1 MAIVLRATF
10 KKGEALRYTGHL
22 DILRTFVRGMRR
34 AEIPFK
40 YSEGFNPHAVMS
52 FALPLGVGTT
62 SDCEIVEIQMKEK
75 ISPDEFIRAVNEKM
89 PPEGIEVLTAEYSD
103 TKTPVIVRAEYVIE
117 YENDNPLD
125 YGEIDNAL
133 SGKEILIEKKSK
145 RQIKEI
151 NLSDHIF
158 ESRVEAKDEKRFTL
172 YITVSAGNLFN
183 IKPQLL
189 TDGIKSVCPSFNP
202 VLSLPCRKKFIFE
215 EELK

>member
-1 MAIVLRATF
+1 MATVLRATF

-34 AEIPFK
+34 GEIPFK

-62 SDCEIVEIQMKEK
+62 SECEIVEIQMKEQ
-75 ISPDEFIRAVNEKM
+75 IPVENFIKAVNKNM
-89 PPEGIEVLTAEYSD
+89 PPQSIEILYAEYSD
-103 TKTPVIVRAEYVIE
+103 EKTPVIVKAEYVIE
-117 YENDNPLD
+117 YENDKPLN
-125 YGEIDNAL
+125 YNEIENAL

-145 RQIKEI
+145 RQMKEI

-158 ESRVEAKDEKRFTL
+158 ESRIEKKDEKSFTL
-172 YITVSAGNLFN
+172 YVTVSAGNTFN

-189 TDGIKSVCPSFNP
+189 TDGLKSVCPSFNP
-202 VLSLPCRKKFIFE
+202 ILTLPCRKKFIFE
-215 EELK
+215 

>member
-1 MAIVLRATF
+1 MATVLRATF

-62 SDCEIVEIQMKEK
+62 SDCEIVEIQMKEQ
-75 ISPDEFIRAVNEKM
+75 IPVEDFIKAVNEKM
-89 PPEGIEVLTAEYSD
+89 PPDSIEVLYGEYSD
-103 TKTPVIVRAEYVIE
+103 AKTPVIVKAEYVID
-117 YENDNPLD
+117 YENDKDVD
-125 YGEIDNAL
+125 YAEIEEAL

-145 RQIKEI
+145 RQMKEI

-158 ESRVEAKDEKRFTL
+158 ESKIEKKDDKSFTL
-172 YITVSAGNLFN
+172 YVTVSAGNTFN

-189 TDGIKSVCPSFNP
+189 TDGLKSVCPSFNP
-202 VLSLPCRKKFIFE
+202 ILVLPNRKKFIFE
-215 EELK
+215 GE

>member
-1 MAIVLRATF
+1 MATVLRATF

-34 AEIPFK
+34 ADIPFK

-62 SDCEIVEIQMKEK
+62 SECEIVEIQMKEQ
-75 ISPDEFIRAVNEKM
+75 IPVEDFIKAVNEKM
-89 PPEGIEVLTAEYSD
+89 PPNSIEVLYGEYSD
-103 TKTPVIVRAEYVIE
+103 AKTPVIVKAEYVIE
-117 YENDNPLD
+117 YENDKDLN
-125 YGEIDNAL
+125 YAEIEEAL

-145 RQIKEI
+145 RQMKEI

-158 ESRVEAKDEKRFTL
+158 ESKIQKKDDKSFTL
-172 YITVSAGNLFN
+172 YVTVSAGNTFN

-189 TDGIKSVCPSFNP
+189 TDGLKSVCPSFNP
-202 VLSLPCRKKFIFE
+202 ILVLPNRKKFIFE
-215 EELK
+215 GE

>member
-1 MAIVLRATF
+1 MATVLRATF

-62 SDCEIVEIQMKEK
+62 SECEIVEIQMKEQ
-75 ISPDEFIRAVNEKM
+75 IPVEEFIKAVNEKM
-89 PPEGIEVLTAEYSD
+89 PPQSIEVLSAEYSD
-103 TKTPVIVRAEYVIE
+103 AKTPVIVKAEYVIE
-117 YENDNPLD
+117 YENDKPVE
-125 YGEIDNAL
+125 YSEIEEAL

-145 RQIKEI
+145 RQMKEI
-151 NLSDHIF
+151 HLSDPIF
-158 ESRVEAKDEKRFTL
+158 ENKIVKKDEKSFTL
-172 YITVSAGNLFN
+172 YVTVSAGNTFN

-189 TDGIKSVCPSFNP
+189 TDGLKSVCPSFNP

-215 EELK
+215 

>member
-1 MAIVLRATF
+1 MATVLRATF

-62 SDCEIVEIQMKEK
+62 SDCEIVEIQMKEQ
-75 ISPDEFIRAVNEKM
+75 IPEENFINAVNEKM
-89 PPEGIEVLTAEYSD
+89 PPNSIEVINAEYSD
-103 TKTPVIVRAEYVIE
+103 EKTPVIIKAEYVID
-117 YENDNPLD
+117 YENETDVNYD
-125 YGEIDNAL
+125 EIKNAL

-145 RQIKEI
+145 RQMKEI
-151 NLSDHIF
+151 NLAEHIF
-158 ESRVEAKDEKRFTL
+158 EHKVEIKDSKSFTL
-172 YITVSAGNLFN
+172 YVTVSAGNTFN

-189 TDGIKSVCPSFNP
+189 TDGLKKVCPSFNP
-202 VLSLPCRKKFIFE
+202 VLTLPNRKKFIFE
-215 EELK
+215 

>member
-1 MAIVLRATF
+1 MATVLRATF

-62 SDCEIVEIQMKEK
+62 SECEIVEIQMKEQM
-75 ISPDEFIRAVNEKM
+75 PVNEFIKAVNEKM
-89 PPEGIEVLTAEYSD
+89 PPESIEVLSAEYSD
-103 TKTPVIVRAEYVIE
+103 AKTPVIVKAEYVIE
-117 YENDNPLD
+117 YESETDLN
-125 YGEIDNAL
+125 YAEIEEAL

-145 RQIKEI
+145 RQMKEI

-158 ESRVEAKDEKRFTL
+158 ESKVIKKSEKSFTL
-172 YITVSAGNLFN
+172 YATVSAGNTFN

-189 TDGIKSVCPSFNP
+189 TEGLKSVCPSFKP
-202 VLSLPCRKKFIFE
+202 ILVLPNRKKFIFE
-215 EELK
+215 GE

>member
-1 MAIVLRATF
+1 MATVLRATF

-34 AEIPFK
+34 ADIPFK

-62 SDCEIVEIQMKEK
+62 SECEIVEIQMKEQ
-75 ISPDEFIRAVNEKM
+75 IPIENFIKAVNEKM
-89 PPEGIEVLTAEYSD
+89 PPHSIEVLSAEYSD
-103 TKTPVIVRAEYVIE
+103 AKTPVIVKAEYVIE
-117 YENDNPLD
+117 YENDK
-125 YGEIDNAL
+125 EINYAEIEEAL

-145 RQIKEI
+145 RQMKEI

-158 ESRVEAKDEKRFTL
+158 ESKVEKKDEKSFTL
-172 YITVSAGNLFN
+172 YVTVSAGNTFN

-189 TDGIKSVCPSFNP
+189 TDGLKSVCPSFNP
-202 VLSLPCRKKFIFE
+202 ILVLPNRKKFIFE
-215 EELK
+215 GE

>member
-1 MAIVLRATF
+1 MATVLRATF

-62 SDCEIVEIQMKEK
+62 SDCEIVEIQMKEQ
-75 ISPDEFIRAVNEKM
+75 IPAENFIKAVNEKM
-89 PPEGIEVLTAEYSD
+89 PPNSIEVINAEYSD
-103 TKTPVIVRAEYVIE
+103 EKIPVIIKAEYVID
-117 YENDNPLD
+117 YENETDVNYD
-125 YGEIDNAL
+125 EIKNAL

-145 RQIKEI
+145 RQMKEI
-151 NLSDHIF
+151 NLAEHIF
-158 ESRVEAKDEKRFTL
+158 EHKVEIKDSKSFTL
-172 YITVSAGNLFN
+172 YVTVSAGNTFN

-189 TDGIKSVCPSFNP
+189 TDGLKKVCPTFNP
-202 VLSLPCRKKFIFE
+202 E
-215 EELK
+215 